1 MLSRRLTLP
10 RRRKDDQTVALRGSK
25 SRNKVSV
32 GEPAEG
38 SLKVSPSHDANFNL
52 NPRVTRTYVRVPRT
66 ARLPAFSCQVVVDWR
81 CYTQRTVSDD
91 CPGSRL
97 GAVNGVKISHLPTG
111 VLAVLSS
118 SPFPFPGM
126 AVGNPVKRC
135 FFSNNRTL
143 NRSDNPNTQPCSG
156 SIGLGVDEE
165 RS

>member
-38 SLKVSPSHDANFNL
+38 SLKVSLSHDANFNL
-52 NPRVTRTYVRVPRT
+52 NPRVTRTYVCVPRT

-111 VLAVLSS
+111 VPAVLSS
-118 SPFPFPGM
+118 SPFPLPGY
-126 AVGNPVKRC
+126 G
-135 FFSNNRTL
+135 SW
-143 NRSDNPNTQPCSG
+143 QPCATVFFLKQSD
-156 SIGLGVDEE
+156 S
-165 RS
+165 

>member
-32 GEPAEG
+32 GQPAEG
-38 SLKVSPSHDANFNL
+38 SLKVSPSHNANFNL
-52 NPRVTRTYVRVPRT
+52 NPRVTCVYVSLGLLACLR
-66 ARLPAFSCQVVVDWR
+66 SVVK
-81 CYTQRTVSDD
+81 
-91 CPGSRL
+91 L
-97 GAVNGVKISHLPTG
+97 LLTG
-111 VLAVLSS
+111 VATRSAPCPMTAPAVLSS

-126 AVGNPVKRC
+126 AVGNPVQRF